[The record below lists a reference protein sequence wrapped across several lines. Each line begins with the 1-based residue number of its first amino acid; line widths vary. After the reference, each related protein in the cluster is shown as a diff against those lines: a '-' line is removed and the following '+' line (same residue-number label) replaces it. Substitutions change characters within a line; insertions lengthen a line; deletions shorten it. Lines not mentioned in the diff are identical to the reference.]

1 MATVSPESSLL
12 SPNNSHNNNID
23 NVIGELLQG
32 YQSASQLKFL
42 LQKPFDSDGPLSAH
56 QHLAI
61 VLRSFTLSLSL
72 LTSSSS
78 DIEVAQ
84 NLVPSGEN
92 EPPPPPPPDYFL
104 DPKSP
109 DASESRGRSA
119 ALATKS
125 RRGCYKRRRTE
136 QTRTIVS
143 STAEDNHAWRKYGQ
157 KEILNFKF
165 PRSYLR
171 CTRKYEQGCRAV
183 KQVQRI
189 QENPELYQ
197 ITYIGNHTCIDILKT
212 PDLVVTESG
221 NNWESLFAAES
232 KKIPKEVVTK
242 VHPIKQEH
250 HHHPKEETTSED
262 FADSSLDPSLWSD
275 LKDLSEV
282 DDIVPALGSDN
293 NNNNADTVYSC
304 SGSLDFGV
312 VDDSVHFGSHD
323 FHFDA

>member
-12 SPNNSHNNNID
+12 SPNNSRNNNID

-32 YQSASQLKFL
+32 YQSASELKFL
-42 LQKPFDSDGPLSAH
+42 LQKPFDCDGPLSAH

-61 VLRSFTLSLSL
+61 VLRSFTSSLSL

-84 NLVPSGEN
+84 NLVVSSEN
-92 EPPPPPPPDYFL
+92 EPPPPDYFL

-119 ALATKS
+119 APATKS

-143 STAEDNHAWRKYGQ
+143 SSADDNHAWRKYGQ

-212 PDLVVTESG
+212 PDVVVTESG
-221 NNWESLFAAES
+221 NSWESLFAAES
-232 KKIPKEVVTK
+232 KFPKEVVTK

-250 HHHPKEETTSED
+250 HHNHHPKEETTSDD

-293 NNNNADTVYSC
+293 NNADTVYSC

-312 VDDSVHFGSHD
+312 VDDSVHFCSND